1 MKLEDVTQKLCALRM
16 KRRSFPTE
24 EVYPKLVEALTEYT
38 LVEPPR
44 FWYLLEIPEPSAS
57 SKGGWRKVVEIM
69 KRRGYN
75 PTSSTE
81 EEALVNFLASAYTF
95 SASTQFRSIVSAL
108 MIKIS
113 RKFALFLL

>member
-1 MKLEDVTQKLCALRM
+1 MKLEDVTGKLRDLRM
-16 KRRSFPTE
+16 KRRSFPPE

-38 LVEPPR
+38 LIEPPR
-44 FWYLLEIPEPSAS
+44 FWYLLEIPEPNAS

-75 PTSSTE
+75 PASSTE
-81 EEALVNFLASAYTF
+81 DDDELVNFLASAYTL
-95 SASTQFRSIVSAL
+95 SASTKFRSIVSAL

-113 RKFALFLL
+113 RKFPQF